1 MSSIPGAHASLGFGR
16 KRVEFYASPGVT
28 TDAAHRRR
36 GEHDVRDVD
45 GHTQT
50 LRLSRPDTPLDNGE
64 TVTVLRMQSGP
75 DHGSRPVA
83 LINHDRNAWTR
94 TSPDATGALG
104 RSGVTRAVNW
114 WLAMIAFIVATLT
127 FSWPDVRLF
136 MLEVDPAL
144 FASLPQL
151 NLFAM
156 ATAQAPALAGFDLAA
171 AIPGATGL
179 VSQLGLPEWLTPNV
193 LVFTVLLSGL
203 ALFTYFARSWRIVWV
218 PVYILAALVAGLALG
233 TASPLM
239 PALLA
244 LAGVALIF
252 CIGGMINRARDAA
265 RLEGRIARLSENI
278 LRNPPREAVTAPAAA
293 AAALAATAAQAD
305 AAEEMADIA
314 AEEAREDTD
323 AADADTAEA
332 DAETD
337 EAAGETDEADADT
350 SAESEGDDTEAG
362 SEAEEADDELPSDT
376 DLAAARADTER
387 ENGDSPAPAPAL
399 AVPVAA
405 EIDDIADDREMILP
419 PPPPLANRAVNET
432 GGSGEAGEPDIAEAP
447 AMAAAIT
454 DSDTAEETPDTTE
467 AASDIVQTPAE
478 TAPPESVSETPPTA
492 EETSDSPAADG
503 DESGAQAATDDSET
517 TDSETTAADA
527 DDAPSTPDDD
537 ESDPF
542 LNAAS
547 EADSERDEKP

>member
-75 DHGSRPVA
+75 DHDSRPVA

-151 NLFAM
+151 DLFAM
-156 ATAQAPALAGFDLAA
+156 ATAQAPALAGFDVAA
-171 AIPGATGL
+171 AIPGVTGL

-193 LVFTVLLSGL
+193 LVFTLLLSGL
-203 ALFTYFARSWRIVWV
+203 AMFTYFARSWRIVWV
-218 PVYILAALVAGLALG
+218 PVYILAALVTGLALG

-244 LAGVALIF
+244 LAGVALVF
-252 CIGGMINRARDAA
+252 CIGGTINRTRDAA

-305 AAEEMADIA
+305 AAEEMTDIA
-314 AEEAREDTD
+314 AEESRE
-323 AADADTAEA
+323 AADASDAEAAGADAVEA
-332 DAETD
+332 DAETRD
-337 EAAGETDEADADT
+337 ESDSDDSDAEPETSEADN
-350 SAESEGDDTEAG
+350 
-362 SEAEEADDELPSDT
+362 ELPSDA
-376 DLAAARADTER
+376 DLAAARADTKR
-387 ENGDSPAPAPAL
+387 ENGDAPSPAPAL

-405 EIDDIADDREMILP
+405 EIDDIAEDREMILP
-419 PPPPLANRAVNET
+419 PPPPLANRTVNET

-447 AMAAAIT
+447 TIAASMT
-454 DSDTAEETPDTTE
+454 DSDTAEETPETSE
-467 AASDIVQTPAE
+467 AAPDIVQTPAE
-478 TAPPESVSETPPTA
+478 PAPPESVSETPPAVEESSEPASA
-492 EETSDSPAADG
+492 EG
-503 DESGAQAATDDSET
+503 DESPAPVA
-517 TDSETTAADA
+517 A
-527 DDAPSTPDDD
+527 DDAEIIEVEAVDAPPTPEDD

-547 EADSERDEKP
+547 EAESGRDEKP